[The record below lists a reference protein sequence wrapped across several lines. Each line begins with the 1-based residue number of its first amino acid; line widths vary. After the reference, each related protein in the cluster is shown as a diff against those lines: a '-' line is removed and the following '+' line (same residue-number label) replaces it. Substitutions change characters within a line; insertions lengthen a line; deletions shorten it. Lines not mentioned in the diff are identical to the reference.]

1 MFDYNFR
8 TLSFGSFRLS
18 SVVVV
23 VIVVADTK
31 VGIQSS
37 IANFASVCLAMFTES
52 MKQQQRKTTRKVSE
66 KIIQPFIIKNNPKA

>member
-37 IANFASVCLAMFTES
+37 IANFASVCLAMFS
-52 MKQQQRKTTRKVSE
+52 Q
-66 KIIQPFIIKNNPKA
+66 

>member
-18 SVVVV
+18 SAV
-23 VIVVADTK
+23 VIVIVVAAADTK

-37 IANFASVCLAMFTES
+37 IANLASVCLAMFSQWNNNEKPPES
-52 MKQQQRKTTRKVSE
+52 
-66 KIIQPFIIKNNPKA
+66 

>member
-18 SVVVV
+18 SFAVVVV
-23 VIVVADTK
+23 NVIVAADTK

-37 IANFASVCLAMFTES
+37 IANFASVCLAMFS
-52 MKQQQRKTTRKVSE
+52 Q
-66 KIIQPFIIKNNPKA
+66 